1 MNKTK
6 ILLYGANGYTGKL
19 IASMAADYGLQ
30 PILAGRNRE
39 EISRLA
45 EKYHLSFRIFDLTDV
60 DIIAT
65 YINDCKLVLH
75 AAGPFLRTAKPMIKA
90 CMQAGVHYLDIT
102 GEIAVFEM
110 AKKMHQAAEAA
121 GVILMPGVGFDVV
134 PTDCMA
140 LYLHQRMPDAT
151 HLQLAFASVGGGVSH
166 GTATTM
172 VTSLGSGGAAR
183 ENGMIVSKPLGH
195 KGMTV
200 DFGVKKRFV
209 MTIPWGDV
217 STAHH
222 TTGIPNIETYTAV
235 KPAVFRLLK
244 WQWLVNPILRTA
256 WVKKMVQ
263 KKIDA
268 SPAGPDDKARAT
280 GKSLVWGCI
289 SNAAGESITAHFS
302 GPEGYTLTAHAALII
317 AKKVLEGNFMKGYQ
331 TPAGCFGKDLVL
343 EIPETYRSEY
353 FVNKSHNT

>member
-6 ILLYGANGYTGKL
+6 LLLYGANGYTGKL
-19 IASMAADYGLQ
+19 IASMAADYGLE
-30 PILAGRNRE
+30 PILAGRNHD
-39 EISRLA
+39 EIIQLA
-45 EKYHLSFRIFDLTDV
+45 KKYDLSFRIFDLDNTENIV
-60 DIIAT
+60 AQIS
-65 YINDCKLVLH
+65 DCKLVLH
-75 AAGPFLRTAKPMIKA
+75 AAGPFMRTAKPMIKA

-121 GVILMPGVGFDVV
+121 GIMLMPGVGFDVV

-183 ENGMIVSKPLGH
+183 EDGMIVSKPLGH

-200 DFGVKKRFV
+200 DFGIKKRFV

-222 TTGIPNIETYTAV
+222 TTGIPNIETFTAV

-244 WQWLVNPILRTA
+244 WQSLFNPILRTA

-268 SPAGPDDKARAT
+268 APPGPDEKARAT
-280 GKSLVWGCI
+280 VKSLVWSCI
-289 SNAAGESITAHFS
+289 RNAAGESISAHFS

-317 AKKVLEGNFMKGYQ
+317 AKKVLEGNYIIGYQ
-331 TPAGCFGKDLVL
+331 TPAGCFGKDLAL
-343 EIPETYRSEY
+343 EIPDTYRSEY
-353 FVNKSHNT
+353 FVHKTHQT

>member
-1 MNKTK
+1 MAKTN

-19 IASMAADYGLQ
+19 IASMSAGYGLQ
-30 PILAGRNRE
+30 PILAGRDRE
-39 EISRLA
+39 KISRLA
-45 EKYHLSFRIFDLTDV
+45 EKHHLPYRIFDLEDI
-60 DIIAT
+60 DGIIAQ
-65 YINDCKLVLH
+65 INDCKLVLH
-75 AAGPFLRTAKPMIKA
+75 AAGPFLRTAKPMMKA

-110 AKKMHQAAEAA
+110 AKKMHTAAEAA
-121 GVILMPGVGFDVV
+121 GIMVMPGVGFDVV

-140 LYLHQRMPDAT
+140 LHLHQQMPDAT

-172 VTSLGSGGAAR
+172 VTSLGSGGAVR
-183 ENGMIVSKPLGH
+183 ENGIIVSKPLGH

-200 DFGVKKRFV
+200 DFGTKKRFV
-209 MTIPWGDV
+209 MAIPWGDI

-244 WQWLVNPILRTA
+244 WQWLFNPLLRTK
-256 WVKKMVQ
+256 WMKKIVQ
-263 KKIDA
+263 NKIDA
-268 SPAGPDDKARAT
+268 APAGPDENARAT

-289 SNAAGESITAHFS
+289 RNAAGESISAHFS

-317 AKKVLEGNFMKGYQ
+317 TKKVLDGNFIKGYQ

-343 EIPETYRSEY
+343 EIPDTSRSEY
-353 FVNKSHNT
+353 FANKSYNT